1 MKRLSLMD
9 LAFFVAESE
18 NSPKHV
24 AGLVRCRKPKG
35 APADYAKRLVEDVK
49 RIGPPAAPFDQVI
62 RFLGPLGPHWVTCK
76 HVDFDE
82 HVFYHHE
89 GRAISW
95 DEAREKAALLH
106 EPMLDRSRPLWEFH
120 LIDGIRAREAAAGAL
135 GLLLAAL
142 LSFRLPEVAVQ
153 PAGMTDA

>member
-49 RIGPPAAPFDQVI
+49 RKRQALTRAGSDV
-62 RFLGPLGPHWVTCK
+62 LGAVPH
-76 HVDFDE
+76 
-82 HVFYHHE
+82 
-89 GRAISW
+89 R
-95 DEAREKAALLH
+95 
-106 EPMLDRSRPLWEFH
+106 
-120 LIDGIRAREAAAGAL
+120 
-135 GLLLAAL
+135 
-142 LSFRLPEVAVQ
+142 
-153 PAGMTDA
+153 